1 MTVDMEYLCKNIYNT
16 FTKPGSSG
24 LDINEQIGEMFN
36 YIKDKLNIDELYYRT
51 DIEVKNNISYNAE
64 VIVETKNKTLLQIV
78 FEPEIGGTLKVN
90 GYIHHGIGGSDFT
103 HYINSPIEV
112 GYCIYAIMFAIE
124 EL

>member
-1 MTVDMEYLCKNIYNT
+1 MVDMEYLCKNIYDT
-16 FTKPGSSG
+16 FTEPGSSC
-24 LDINEQIGEMFN
+24 LDINVQIGEIFN

-64 VIVETKNKTLLQIV
+64 VTVETKNKTLLQIV

-90 GYIHHGIGGSDFT
+90 GYIHHGIAGSDFT

-112 GYCIYAIMFAIE
+112 GYCVYAIMFAIE